1 MSIVASTLSP
11 SGGLK
16 QLLADRDPRFFD
28 LLRRQTL
35 AATGFAEM
43 AALST
48 LRKRAR
54 HQGMKTETAPRAPRL
69 AIIGGCSLYPLHEL
83 VQHCLEAAGYPAG
96 QKVDIFTGAYDNYV
110 AEVMLPE
117 SSLYEFRP
125 DVIVLIPSDRR
136 CSYSGEL
143 FDSREQQEAQARR
156 LAFDLLELCRTAHD
170 RTRAEIV
177 LANFALPAAFDPGPY
192 RTRTAASDWTFR
204 KMVNLELG
212 LGAPAFVHLC
222 DVEFLSARR
231 GTLGVHDA
239 RAWFESKQPYAAD
252 FLVDVAKEINHIV
265 SGLRRNIKKLVVL
278 DLDNTL
284 WGGVIGD
291 DGLEGIEIGDTS
303 PRGEAFKA
311 FQQYLKSL
319 TKRGIL
325 LAVCSKNDRAKA
337 VEPFEKHPEMALR
350 MSDFVSFKANW
361 EPKSENLRQIATEL
375 NLGLDSF
382 VFVDDNPAEVDI
394 VRQFLPEVETVL
406 LTADPSDFIT
416 LLQDRRFFEPL
427 NITPEDIHRGQ
438 QYRQE
443 AQRKETLAAC
453 TDMAAYLGSLEMRA
467 VITEFQGVDVPRIA
481 QLINKSNQFNVTT
494 RRRTESEVRAVIQ
507 DPSHIA
513 FTVRLADRFGDH
525 GLISVVICRIEGTVM
540 EIDTW
545 LMSCRV
551 LKRQVEDEVVKEIVR
566 LARDLDCHVIRG
578 RYNPTSKNSMVRD
591 LYPRMGF
598 AEGGQVGDQLVFEL
612 GTAGRQS
619 EPTAI
624 QVMRRSYEQV
634 VSA

>member
-1 MSIVASTLSP
+1 
-11 SGGLK
+11 LK
-16 QLLADRDPRFFD
+16 QLLAEKDPRFFT
-28 LLRRQTL
+28 LLHNQTL
-35 AATGFAEM
+35 AASAFPDLT
-43 AALST
+43 ALST
-48 LRKRAR
+48 LRKRAQQ
-54 HQGMKTETAPRAPRL
+54 QGLKPEVSPRSLRL
-69 AIIGGCSLYPLHEL
+69 AIIGGCSLYPLNDL

-96 QKVDIFTGAYDNYV
+96 QKVEIFTGAYDSYV
-110 AEVMLPE
+110 AEITQPE
-117 SSLYEFRP
+117 SPLYEFHP
-125 DVIVLIPSDRR
+125 EAIVLIPSDKR
-136 CSYSGEL
+136 CGYSGHL

-156 LAFDLLELCRTAHD
+156 AARDLLELCRIAHD
-170 RTRAEIV
+170 RTLAEIV
-177 LANFALPAAFDPGPY
+177 LANFTLPAAFDPGPY

-204 KMVNLELG
+204 KIVNLELG
-212 LGAPAFVHLC
+212 LAAPSFVHLC

-231 GTLGVHDA
+231 GTLAVHDA

-265 SGLRRNIKKLVVL
+265 SGLRRNIKKLVAL

-361 EPKSENLRQIATEL
+361 EPKSENLRQIAREL
-375 NLGLDSF
+375 HLGLDSF

-394 VRQFLPEVETVL
+394 VRQFVPEVETVL
-406 LTADPSDFIT
+406 LPADPSEYVG
-416 LLQDRRFFEPL
+416 LLQDSRYFEPL
-427 NITPEDIHRGQ
+427 NITPEDAQRAE
-438 QYRQE
+438 QYHQE

-453 TDMAAYLGSLEMRA
+453 TDMGAYLDSLEMRA
-467 VITEFQGVDVPRIA
+467 VITEFQGIDAPRIA

-494 RRRTESEVRAVIQ
+494 RRRTESEVRAVIE
-507 DPSHIA
+507 DSAYIG

-525 GLISVVICRIEGTVM
+525 GLISVVICRIDGSVM

-551 LKRQVEDEVVKEIVR
+551 LKRQVEDEVLKEILR
-566 LARDLDCHVIRG
+566 LAHERDCRVIRG
-578 RYNPTSKNSMVRD
+578 RYNPTPKNDMVRD

-598 AEGGQVGDQLVFEL
+598 AEAGGERFLFEL
-612 GTAGRQS
+612 TTVGRRS
-619 EPTAI
+619 EQTAI
-624 QVMRRSYEQV
+624 QVMRRAYEQV